1 MTTETGTMPQESVQQ
16 KVEAASAVDT
26 NANPGSR
33 VLHVGRVGWY
43 YTQILDSDKTTP
55 LYTISN
61 RYGNAEPGPR
71 MTISN
76 AGTNSVVGTVT
87 IHPLSK
93 NMDLVVHEKPICL
106 EASSALTTGRV
117 FTSQAAAGRKFKW
130 AFDNAIGRGM
140 ACTDDRDKVVAKFD
154 GSSSLTSGE
163 NYFTVEPGFEG
174 ELLEEILISG
184 LAMMERRAQRNRHGF
199 GGTVVSGIR
208 VAGHP
213 FKGSSHE

>member
-1 MTTETGTMPQESVQQ
+1 MAIETGIMPQDSVPQTA
-16 KVEAASAVDT
+16 VAAPAVDT

-33 VLHVGRVGWY
+33 VLHVVRVGWY

-61 RYGNAEPGPR
+61 RYGNMEPGPR

-93 NMDLVVHEKPICL
+93 NMDLVVREKPICL
-106 EASSALTTGRV
+106 EASSALTTGRA

-130 AFDNAIGRGM
+130 TFDSAISRDM
-140 ACTDDRDKVVAKFD
+140 VCMDERDKVVAKFD
-154 GSSSLTSGE
+154 GSSSLTNGE
-163 NYFTVEPGFEG
+163 NYFTLEPGFEG

>member
-1 MTTETGTMPQESVQQ
+1 MTTETGNMPQESFPPTV
-16 KVEAASAVDT
+16 VAASAIDT
-26 NANPGSR
+26 SSNPGSR

-43 YTQILDSDKTTP
+43 YTQILDSDKATP
-55 LYTISN
+55 LYSIN
-61 RYGNAEPGPR
+61 NKYGSMEPGPR
-71 MTISN
+71 MTISK
-76 AGTNSVVGTVT
+76 AETNSVVGTVT

-93 NMDLVVHEKPICL
+93 NMDLVVHGKPICL
-106 EASSALTTGRV
+106 EASSALTTGRA
-117 FTSQAAAGRKFKW
+117 FTSQAAAGRRFKW
-130 AFDNAIGRGM
+130 TFDSAIFRDM
-140 ACTDDRDKVVAKFD
+140 VCMDDRDKVVAKFD
-154 GSSSLTSGE
+154 GSSSLTSGD
-163 NYFTVEPGFEG
+163 NYFTVEPEFEG